1 MLFGH
6 DEDSYSGIL
15 GSKTAC
21 VYPKLIAACHALHRF
36 VSQGIPYML
45 CSRIVLLGS
54 FWGNITHTTNL
65 AIDLNLL
72 FFCNLILKLRQGRR
86 ISF

>member
-6 DEDSYSGIL
+6 VVDSYSGIL

-36 VSQGIPYML
+36 VSQGIPYMP

-54 FWGNITHTTNL
+54 FWGNITHRIDL
-65 AIDLNLL
+65 AINQ
-72 FFCNLILKLRQGRR
+72 FFVVVI
-86 ISF
+86 

>member
-36 VSQGIPYML
+36 VSQGIPYVV
-45 CSRIVLLGS
+45 CSRIVLLGF
-54 FWGNITHTTNL
+54 FWGNITHRTNL
-65 AIDLNLL
+65 SIDHFCYNLTFYLLNY
-72 FFCNLILKLRQGRR
+72 GREEEYR
-86 ISF
+86 N